1 MRYAAPLDE
10 ERSESRLATVL
21 PQSGDYRGQRFMPL
35 LGVGGLIGAAA
46 TEEENQAE
54 QSFNHGKIS
63 VDTDYYER
71 PRRSAGARTRAAA

>member
-1 MRYAAPLDE
+1 
-10 ERSESRLATVL
+10 
-21 PQSGDYRGQRFMPL
+21 MPL

-63 VDTDYYER
+63 VDMDYYER

>member
-1 MRYAAPLDE
+1 MEFSKNYVSIIVDGEDWRHSEQLRPE
-10 ERSESRLATVL
+10 EIE
-21 PQSGDYRGQRFMPL
+21 
-35 LGVGGLIGAAA
+35 VGGLIGAAA